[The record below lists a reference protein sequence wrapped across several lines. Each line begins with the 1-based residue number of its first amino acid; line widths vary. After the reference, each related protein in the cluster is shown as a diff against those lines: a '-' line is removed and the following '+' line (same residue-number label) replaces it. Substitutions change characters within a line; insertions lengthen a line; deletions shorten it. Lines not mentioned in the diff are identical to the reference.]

1 MRNRLRNCRM
11 VFHFPSHDAGAPL
24 QLPARHPEIS
34 NSRAS
39 RSQTAQ
45 ICSCPEAASQ
55 INGALIINLSARG
68 SRRAPQLLPPSALRA
83 IQPSAQSVKAP
94 NRSKSHA
101 EANCPD
107 DSRRRSGAPSN
118 ARIRVNRSA
127 QRRQGE
133 IKAQNAGRC
142 VDSMVLQQTVKEV
155 MSAPVLTVTPETA
168 LKDAVSLLS
177 DHHISGLA
185 VVDPNG

>member
-1 MRNRLRNCRM
+1 VIWVDPQLPGQSMRNRLRNCRM

-24 QLPARHPEIS
+24 ELPARHPEIS

-45 ICSCPEAASQ
+45 ICSCPDAASQ

-107 DSRRRSGAPSN
+107 NSRRRSGAPSN
-118 ARIRVNRSA
+118 ARDKGEPISPEAPGRD
-127 QRRQGE
+127 QGSE
-133 IKAQNAGRC
+133 CG
-142 VDSMVLQQTVKEV
+142 
-155 MSAPVLTVTPETA
+155 
-168 LKDAVSLLS
+168 
-177 DHHISGLA
+177 
-185 VVDPNG
+185 